1 MRVITKSYYK
11 NSTIFN
17 EGEYVKSIPS
27 DVSKDEMDAFLK
39 NKMLHES
46 LHGNYSASEIE
57 YIENHLSD
65 TAEYNKANNNKFFN
79 IKNITLIIL
88 GLFVLKLIFKL
99 VSMFFGWI
107 VFLSVITLITYPIL
121 RGQTLPNINKYVAIG
136 LIATWILFGSE
147 SSDNLGSTIE
157 DTSSI
162 ETMLNNNFYNLTT
175 PLDQFN
181 GTAFMGNLQGDCY
194 MTIIKN
200 PNLNSNYMLKLRY
213 KILTYGT
220 YSNYNQVD
228 EVYHL
233 LELKR
238 KSGKTDGLGLKNPE
252 NYEDSFLEAKIDG
265 FTSMINNKM
274 PPNDNIN
281 SGVVKFY
288 LNKSKNQLFY
298 LAKLG
303 PTASFQGSIN
313 LNKNQFDYIKKFF
326 DDISITEEDNNRYF
340 NSNIDLQKPSVIP
353 E

>member
-27 DVSKDEMDAFLK
+27 DVGKDEMDAFLK
-39 NKMLHES
+39 NKMLYES
-46 LHGNYSASEIE
+46 LHGNYSKSEIE
-57 YIENHLSD
+57 YIEKYLSE
-65 TAEYNKANNNKFFN
+65 TSEYKQAKKNKFFN
-79 IKNITLIIL
+79 RKNIILIISA
-88 GLFVLKLIFKL
+88 LFVLKLIFKL

-107 VFLSVITLITYPIL
+107 VFLTVITLVTYPIL
-121 RGQTLPNINKYVAIG
+121 RGQTIPNINKYLAIG
-136 LIATWILFGSE
+136 LIVIWVVFGSKSEDNYSSSTE
-147 SSDNLGSTIE
+147 SV
-157 DTSSI
+157 SSI
-162 ETMLNNNFYNLTT
+162 KTELNDNFYKLTK

-181 GTAFMGNLQGDCY
+181 GTAFMGNSQGDCY
-194 MTIIKN
+194 MAVIKN
-200 PNLNSNYMLKLRY
+200 PNLNSSYMLKLRY
-213 KILTYGT
+213 RILSYGT

-238 KSGKTDGLGLKNPE
+238 KSGENDGLGLKNPE

-274 PPNDNIN
+274 PPDDNIN

-298 LAKLG
+298 LAETG
-303 PTASFQGSIN
+303 PKASFQGSIN
-313 LNKNQFDYIKKFF
+313 LNNNQFEYIKKFF
-326 DDISITEEDNNRYF
+326 YDISITEEDENNYY
-340 NSNIDLQKPSVIP
+340 
-353 E
+353 